1 MWDIRFKVENKTLL
15 YFTNFLLAD
24 YIPHILQ
31 PMQRC
36 SKTKGARLTVARLSE
51 GRMNDDEIRCE
62 NVRLDRPACVCVCV
76 YVRNGGTHTHT
87 DPTRARGTGE
97 RQRQT
102 PLAERKIIGGVRS
115 AVAVQRH

>member
-62 NVRLDRPACVCVCV
+62 NVRLDRPACVFMCGMAAHIHTQTQ
-76 YVRNGGTHTHT
+76 REREERANGNGRH
-87 DPTRARGTGE
+87 RWQRE
-97 RQRQT
+97 R
-102 PLAERKIIGGVRS
+102 
-115 AVAVQRH
+115 